1 MQDSRFVFS
10 TGSTFLKGGRA
21 MKSMWV
27 ICGVVILALMIGA
40 PGCKKSE
47 EKPATTMEQKIEEQA
62 APVMDEAK
70 EAVGEAKQAVEEAAA
85 PVVEEAQEAAGEAK
99 EVVEEAAGEVKE
111 ATGEVAEQAKDKGA
125 ELMGTAQEK
134 AAGEADKAMEAAQ
147 PETE

>member
-1 MQDSRFVFS
+1 
-10 TGSTFLKGGRA
+10 
-21 MKSMWV
+21 MKSMWF

-70 EAVGEAKQAVEEAAA
+70 ETVGEAKQAVEEAAA
-85 PVVEEAQEAAGEAK
+85 PVVEEAQEAAGE
-99 EVVEEAAGEVKE
+99 VKE
-111 ATGEVAEQAKDKGA
+111 AAGEVAEQAKDKGA
-125 ELMGTAQEK
+125 EVMGATQEK